1 MIPDQTHAIVS
12 IFSHCVKSADQENN
26 YLQRRMSDPS
36 SNLKSYIRGWQQ
48 RREVKRTISENEGI
62 DSYANGVNEIEA
74 GDVRDGN
81 QL

>member
-1 MIPDQTHAIVS
+1 
-12 IFSHCVKSADQENN
+12 
-26 YLQRRMSDPS
+26 MSDPS